1 MLVISGLVESLAEVL
16 IHDPGDLSDVVG
28 VEDHIPGQV
37 LRAPVQLVL
46 AVALPAHPHVN
57 YNYRHCPLELE
68 TKIKRRFAKNSKSQ
82 RRPLILV
89 ESYFY
94 TSALIFDTLLL
105 DTMLNRC

>member
-57 YNYRHCPLELE
+57 YNYRHYPLELE
-68 TKIKRRFAKNSKSQ
+68 TKIKRRRFAKISKSQ

-89 ESYFY
+89 ES
-94 TSALIFDTLLL
+94 LLL
-105 DTMLNRC
+105 AL